1 MVDINRSDVENG
13 DIREKNENFDVI
25 AWLDRIGCA
34 QYVDAFHKNGIDAD
48 ILRSLT
54 SEELRDDLGVV
65 NLRHRRNI
73 LYEISLLG
81 EPPRDTLPEHGRILN
96 HLSNVRTYHSWVRVG
111 VQLLAYSVA
120 FLRLIPIQRG
130 KDITTAFSFAIALS
144 GILFLTYAA
153 HRYKLVIQMIE
164 NSGQNNQAYQPDIFG
179 VVISLVILSIL
190 SVLTITIIVLDGF
203 AQ

>member
-34 QYVDAFHKNGIDAD
+34 QYVNAFHKNGIDAD

-81 EPPRDTLPEHGRILN
+81 R
-96 HLSNVRTYHSWVRVG
+96 
-111 VQLLAYSVA
+111 
-120 FLRLIPIQRG
+120 LR
-130 KDITTAFSFAIALS
+130 S
-144 GILFLTYAA
+144 
-153 HRYKLVIQMIE
+153 
-164 NSGQNNQAYQPDIFG
+164 G
-179 VVISLVILSIL
+179 VVKDELAAPGLSFPPLLPRPL
-190 SVLTITIIVLDGF
+190 SM
-203 AQ
+203 